1 MPSRRLFAGYDTT
14 SITLSY
20 SLYLLSQHKEERDIC
35 LAEID
40 AVMDDAGREAN
51 GRCRDED
58 GPVLDVE
65 RLQYT
70 KAVVLESLR
79 LFPPAPMTSRSLERA
94 LEIDGHVLPAKT
106 HVNIPIWSIHH
117 DERNF
122 PFPDHFLPKRWV
134 ERTEDDINNSDKNA
148 TWIDRTV
155 SRDRYRRSSL
165 ASVSSDISIPG
176 RKDSISNSADVI
188 NDEVNQVCTSPDD
201 VPPVNLDAFCAF
213 SGGGRSC
220 PGRKIAVQES
230 VTVLA
235 YLLRNF
241 CFEATEGYEL
251 NPIQASFIQKPKDDL
266 PMKISLRRR

>member
-51 GRCRDED
+51 GRCCDED

-79 LFPPAPMTSRSLERA
+79 LFPPAPMTSRSLERE
-94 LEIDGHVLPAKT
+94 LEIDGHVIPANT

-134 ERTEDDINNSDKNA
+134 ERTEDDSSDSDSSS
-148 TWIDRTV
+148 TWIDRTR
-155 SRDRYRRSSL
+155 SKDRYRRSSL

-176 RKDSISNSADVI
+176 RKDSVSADVI
-188 NDEVNQVCTSPDD
+188 DDEVSQVCTTPDD
-201 VPPVNLDAFCAF
+201 VPPANLDAFCAF

-241 CFEATEGYEL
+241 CFEATDDYEMK
-251 NPIQASFIQKPKDDL
+251 PIQASFIQKPKDDL

>member
-1 MPSRRLFAGYDTT
+1 
-14 SITLSY
+14 
-20 SLYLLSQHKEERDIC
+20 
-35 LAEID
+35 
-40 AVMDDAGREAN
+40 MDDAGRETD

-70 KAVVLESLR
+70 KAVVLETLR
-79 LFPPAPMTSRSLERA
+79 LFPPAPMTSRSLERE
-94 LEIDGHVLPAKT
+94 LEIDGHVIPAKT
-106 HVNIPIWSIHH
+106 QVNIPIWSVHH
-117 DERNF
+117 DKRNF

-134 ERTEDDINNSDKNA
+134 ESTEDDNNNNSNRST
-148 TWIDRTV
+148 TWIDRTG

-165 ASVSSDISIPG
+165 ASVSSDTSIPD
-176 RKDSISNSADVI
+176 RKDSIFHSADVI
-188 NDEVNQVCTSPDD
+188 DDEVNQVCTSPDD
-201 VPPVNLDAFCAF
+201 VPPANLDAFCAF

-230 VTVLA
+230 VTVMA

-241 CFEATEGYEL
+241 CFEATDGYEMK
-251 NPIQASFIQKPKDDL
+251 PIQASFIQKPKDDL